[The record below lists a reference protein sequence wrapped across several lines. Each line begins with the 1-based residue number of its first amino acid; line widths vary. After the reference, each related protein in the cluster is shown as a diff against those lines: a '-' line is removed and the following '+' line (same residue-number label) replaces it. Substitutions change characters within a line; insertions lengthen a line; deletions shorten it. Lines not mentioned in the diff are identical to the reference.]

1 MTRPERDYLGGLP
14 STSALRTQGRAL
26 AAPPASDWRRAVRLY
41 CCRASAY
48 AYPYGQAQEAGSPGP
63 GRAGRPHSSTRPTA
77 TVSSQGS
84 RAAPSAEAVLAT
96 GRTPQGQTEPLGPLL
111 PAPRSRAACLHNTRP
126 LLPQQG
132 AAHPHRAQ
140 ACPARRRVTVGAP
153 PALTGLRLRAHPA
166 RASHA
171 NCVSKTAPPLPSI
184 APRPLLQR
192 RREVTRGDA
201 HARRGRRTRG
211 IVGAVVPRPGGP
223 RTLRR
228 AAGAH
233 RVAAAAAAAAA
244 AVVLHR
250 AGPGR
255 AGGAERRGC
264 ASPGLCAAGGGGA
277 AGCGRWRRRRVKG
290 NGGDGCY
297 GVSWGQRRGGGA
309 ARREQEGPWR
319 AVLGTRRER
328 CDAGGRWE
336 AQLGAHEAPSG
347 GTGEQSC
354 GDAMLGSAAGQGRPC
369 GGAGKRHWGHRGG
382 DAVLG
387 GQRGRAGGHRRAGGA
402 VLGAALGAAPAAAP
416 TGGRGWGRWGRGAP
430 GGGGGAVSCG
440 VGLGVGVWDWEGTAW
455 SGHHGWAGDAGR
467 SVALGVLVGDHQY

>member
-1 MTRPERDYLGGLP
+1 M
-14 STSALRTQGRAL
+14 
-26 AAPPASDWRRAVRLY
+26 
-41 CCRASAY
+41 
-48 AYPYGQAQEAGSPGP
+48 
-63 GRAGRPHSSTRPTA
+63 
-77 TVSSQGS
+77 
-84 RAAPSAEAVLAT
+84 
-96 GRTPQGQTEPLGPLL
+96 
-111 PAPRSRAACLHNTRP
+111 
-126 LLPQQG
+126 
-132 AAHPHRAQ
+132 
-140 ACPARRRVTVGAP
+140 
-153 PALTGLRLRAHPA
+153 
-166 RASHA
+166 
-171 NCVSKTAPPLPSI
+171 
-184 APRPLLQR
+184 
-192 RREVTRGDA
+192 
-201 HARRGRRTRG
+201 
-211 IVGAVVPRPGGP
+211 GAVVPRPGGP

-297 GVSWGQRRGGGA
+297 GVSWGQRRGGSA

-387 GQRGRAGGHRRAGGA
+387 GQRGRAGGSAGGSACGSTHRWAGVGA
-402 VLGAALGAAPAAAP
+402 VGPGS
-416 TGGRGWGRWGRGAP
+416 TRRRGGRGVLWGGFRSR
-430 GGGGGAVSCG
+430 C
-440 VGLGVGVWDWEGTAW
+440 VGLGGNGMGWPPRVGQGRGEVRGT
-455 SGHHGWAGDAGR
+455 GGPGGR
-467 SVALGVLVGDHQY
+467 SSVLRQKGHRRCEEAEPRDPGPGALAAEKGVQEDRWPPGWGTELRQGQLAAGSWAAGSWVGGAAASRAAARKQNRPLVLMLSSVSLLCVISS